1 MNMMRRSFLGF
12 LTSLAF
18 IGSAYAEG
26 EAEARKAASTAQL
39 KKEGVPFIDHLPTIE
54 TVAESRRRTTDE
66 VVRRAIALVIVAV
79 KGETNDRN
87 LVSNLISQFGAEGFF
102 TPKEQAFVGNTVATE
117 QDRANFSWRYE
128 GAFVMLW
135 ALQVFKD
142 LGRPDRP
149 CDVSS
154 MVSILDDLDTE
165 GLLKRA
171 NLRPQ
176 SDLLDA
182 ADLIYRYDWA
192 VVDARVNGKVAP
204 AGLERDVVVERHY
217 ALNWLIGYMGQ
228 EWDDISTDT

>member
-18 IGSAYAEG
+18 IGSANAEG
-26 EAEARKAASTAQL
+26 EAEARKAASIAQL
-39 KKEGVPFIDHLPTIE
+39 KKEGVPFIDHLPAIE
-54 TVAESRRRTTDE
+54 TAAESRRRTKDE
-66 VVRRAIALVIVAV
+66 VVKRAIALVIVAV
-79 KGETNDRN
+79 TAETNDRN
-87 LVSNLISQFGAEGFF
+87 LLSNLISQFGAEGFF
-102 TPKEQAFVGNTVATE
+102 TPKEQAFVGNPVATE

-135 ALQVFKD
+135 ALQVFKN
-142 LGRPDRP
+142 LGRPDKP
-149 CDVSS
+149 CDVSR
-154 MVSILDDLDTE
+154 MVSVLRDLDTE

-176 SDLLDA
+176 SELLDA
-182 ADLIYRYDWA
+182 ADLIYRYNWA
-192 VVDARVNGKVAP
+192 VMDARVNGKAAP

>member
-1 MNMMRRSFLGF
+1 MMRRSFLGF

-18 IGSAYAEG
+18 IGSANAEG

-54 TVAESRRRTTDE
+54 TEAESRRRTKDE
-66 VVRRAIALVIVAV
+66 VVKRAIALVIVAV
-79 KGETNDRN
+79 TAETNDRN
-87 LVSNLISQFGAEGFF
+87 LLSNLISQFGAEGFF
-102 TPKEQAFVGNTVATE
+102 TPKEQAFVGNPVATE

-135 ALQVFKD
+135 ALQVFKN
-142 LGRPDRP
+142 LGRPDKP
-149 CDVSS
+149 CDVSR
-154 MVSILDDLDTE
+154 MVSVLRDLDTE

-176 SDLLDA
+176 SELLDA
-182 ADLIYRYDWA
+182 ADLIYRYNWA
-192 VVDARVNGKVAP
+192 VMDARVNGKAAP

-228 EWDDISTDT
+228 EWDNISTDT